1 MKNHEMPHQLFF
13 HQATST
19 AEGTEANLRVC
30 KHWSC
35 ERIMCVRVANV
46 SQQRFVGEA
55 KTAFPFNYPIN
66 IQGFPLVTPFD
77 THEADTC

>member
-1 MKNHEMPHQLFF
+1 
-13 HQATST
+13 
-19 AEGTEANLRVC
+19 
-30 KHWSC
+30 
-35 ERIMCVRVANV
+35 MCVRVANV

-77 THEADTC
+77 THEADTCWSVMLG